1 MSSHQSKTNSGH
13 PLVKYLA
20 RAFIR
25 RQSKVFLTEY
35 PQLAVYSFDL
45 ITNEILING
54 IFENE
59 FLDALEI
66 NVFSKLKKREI
77 CLDIGANIGNHSIF
91 FLRHFSRV
99 YAFEPNPRALR
110 LLYLNVESLP
120 NISVFPIGLSDSKR
134 KIVLSEV
141 PGNLGSARAIDSAGC
156 NSQTVDVSPLD
167 AVTGIGADGHVDFIK
182 IDVEGHET
190 SVIRGACELLR
201 RDGPVL
207 AIELLNKTLSE
218 AEPPIIREIRGL
230 GYKYFYEFVPDGV
243 LARFPRRVW
252 KLSKV
257 FAGLFFGKTL
267 NIHRRIRPIDVFE
280 SHNYPMVICS
290 RTPLT

>member
-1 MSSHQSKTNSGH
+1 MSH
-13 PLVKYLA
+13 PLIRYLA
-20 RAFIR
+20 RSFIR
-25 RQSKVFLTEY
+25 RQSRAFLAEHT
-35 PQLAVYSFDL
+35 QLAVYSFDL

-54 IFENE
+54 IFERE
-59 FLDALEI
+59 FLEGLAI
-66 NVFSKLKKREI
+66 NVFSKLKSKEV
-77 CLDIGANIGNHSIF
+77 CLDIGANIGNHSVF
-91 FLRHFSRV
+91 FSHHFFSV

-120 NISVFPIGLSDSKR
+120 NISVFPTGLSDSKR

-141 PGNLGSARAIDSAGC
+141 PGNLGSARAIDSARC
-156 NSQTVDVSPLD
+156 DSQAVDVSPLD
-167 AVTGIGADGHVDFIK
+167 AVIGIDADVHVDFIK
-182 IDVEGHET
+182 IDVEGHEI
-190 SVIRGACELLR
+190 SVIRGAHNLLR
-201 RDGPVL
+201 RDAPVV

-218 AEPPIIREIRGL
+218 AEPLIIVELRGL
-230 GYKYFYEFVPDGV
+230 GYKYFYEFVPNGV

-257 FAGLFFGKTL
+257 FAALFFGKTL
-267 NIHRRIRPIDVFE
+267 NIHRRIRRIDAFE